1 MKNNFKYELMRTG
14 QKISVAI
21 VYEMISKTSNKSVF
35 LITEE
40 LLEEENVPVKKMVR
54 FLEGSLKE
62 TDQHYSSCNK
72 IFVYN
77 SPIEK
82 NCLNSNIEKGDL
94 VSKIITS
101 QGEINISDNIN
112 KN

>member
-40 LLEEENVPVKKMVR
+40 LLEEENVPAKAMVR

-62 TDQHYSSCNK
+62 TNTHYDGCNK

-82 NCLNSNIEKGDL
+82 NCFDSNIKKDDL

-101 QGEINISDNIN
+101 QGEINISI
-112 KN
+112 